1 MNILLISGSNTKLEK
16 EIESLIFNLDRHEKN
31 TDPSELMKKR
41 KIQYQD
47 RLIDLQL
54 EYKKKNNK
62 FYTPKETI
70 PSA

>member
-1 MNILLISGSNTKLEK
+1 MNLLLISGSNTKLKK
-16 EIESLIFNLDRHEKN
+16 EIENLIFNLERYEKN

-54 EYKKKNNK
+54 GYKERENK

-70 PSA
+70 PST